1 MILDIIYLIA
11 GLALILIGANA
22 LTDGASAVARRLGIS
37 DLAVGLTVVAFGTSA
52 PELVISLMSAVN
64 GNPGMAIGNVVGSNI
79 FNILAIA
86 GITAM
91 VRPIVIERT
100 VMTREVPMVLISSV
114 ILLIIGNAPWLR
126 GNAAEA
132 VITRSDGLILLIF
145 FGIFLWYTF
154 ATAKSCAHGTPAAD
168 NKPDKAMNP
177 LKASLWIA
185 GGLAMLVAGGDRF
198 VAGASGIASMMG
210 ISDAVIGLTIAA
222 AGSSLPELATSI
234 VAARKGKSSL
244 AVGNII
250 GSNIFNIFFVLGATA
265 TIHPV
270 AFGTIGN
277 VDLLTLTGA
286 SALFLCCGWLIGRR
300 TITRAEGAIFTLSY
314 IAYISYLVASL

>member
-52 PELVISLMSAVN
+52 PELVISLMSAVK

-91 VRPIVIERT
+91 VQPIVIERT

-185 GGLAMLVAGGDRF
+185 GGLTMLVAGGDRF

-300 TITRAEGAIFTLSY
+300 TITRAEGSLFTLSY
-314 IAYISYLVASL
+314 IAYITYLVASL